1 MSQNDFNMTCFVNKS
16 FLNFRSISANLRRYS
31 LWMTHLWL
39 PACGVLLS
47 SVTVTVSAYPTNA
60 PDLSPVL
67 STMGGEAMA
76 SLDDHHKIS
85 VGDHLSFQIHE
96 DGDDSKELIVT
107 ESGEIEVPCL
117 GHVSVQGMTCS
128 QLALVIKKQLETKY
142 YYHAT
147 VMISVDL
154 MGSNLGNVYLSG
166 AVHNPGRIVIPG
178 NEVFTVS
185 KAVLCAGG
193 FSDAAN
199 QHNVVVTRRAGSN
212 GTNELFT
219 VDVEQVLERSR
230 TDKDLSLKA
239 GDMIFVPERF
249 NIF

>member
-1 MSQNDFNMTCFVNKS
+1 MSQNDFNMPCFVNKS
-16 FLNFRSISANLRRYS
+16 LLDFLSISANLRRYS
-31 LWMTHLWL
+31 FSMAHLWL
-39 PACGVLLS
+39 PACWVLLS
-47 SVTVTVSAYPTNA
+47 SAAVTVSAYPTNA
-60 PDLSPVL
+60 PSLSPVP
-67 STMGGEAMA
+67 STMGDEAMT

-96 DGDDSKELIVT
+96 DGNDSKELIVT
-107 ESGEIEVPCL
+107 DSGEIEVPCL
-117 GHVSVQGMTCS
+117 GHVPVQGMTCR
-128 QLALVIKKQLETKY
+128 QLALVIKKQLEAKY
-142 YYHAT
+142 YYQAT
-147 VMISVDL
+147 VIISVDL

-166 AVHNPGRIVIPG
+166 AVHTPGRIIIPG

-193 FSDAAN
+193 FNDAAN
-199 QHNVVVTRRAGSN
+199 QHNVVVTRRAGSK

-219 VDVEQVLERSR
+219 VDVEQVLERGR
-230 TDKDLSLKA
+230 TDKDLPLKA

>member
-1 MSQNDFNMTCFVNKS
+1 MSQNDFNMTCFVNK
-16 FLNFRSISANLRRYS
+16 FLLDFRSTRANLRRS
-31 LWMTHLWL
+31 SFWMTHLWL
-39 PACGVLLS
+39 TACWVLLS
-47 SVTVTVSAYPTNA
+47 SATVPVSADPTNA

-67 STMGGEAMA
+67 PTMGGEAMT

-107 ESGEIEVPCL
+107 DSGEIEVPCL
-117 GHVSVQGMTCS
+117 GHVSVQGMTCR

-147 VMISVDL
+147 VIISIDL
-154 MGSNLGNVYLSG
+154 MSSNLGNVYLSG
-166 AVHNPGRIVIPG
+166 AVHTPGRITILG

-193 FSDAAN
+193 FTDAAN
-199 QHNVVVTRRAGSN
+199 QHEVVVTRRTGPE

-219 VDVEQVLERSR
+219 VDVEQVLERGR

-249 NIF
+249 NLF